1 MAHILVVD
9 DETKMRQL
17 LAIMLERAGYSVDQA
32 ANGLEALEKIRSF
45 PYDMVISDIKMPEM
59 DGLALLEKIKEEDIL
74 CPVVFITAFATVDS
88 AVRAMRQGAIDYIT
102 KPFDD
107 KRILLMVNRSLR
119 ISRLLAENRELKE
132 KLEQTRGSG
141 EIIFSSAE
149 MTRTI
154 LLAER
159 VAQKDTAVLLTGE
172 SGTGKEL
179 LANYI
184 HRKSNYQEGRFVP
197 VNCAAISAG
206 LVESELFGHEK
217 GAFTGADSLV
227 IGKFEYADKGT
238 LFLDEI
244 GDLPT
249 EAQAKL
255 LRVLQEKKI
264 QRVGGHAELPVN
276 VRIICATNKNLEKLV
291 KEGQFRQDLFFRI
304 NVFPISPP
312 PLRLRTS
319 DIILLANHFLNLLL
333 KGKKLQLTE
342 GAKRVLLDHDWP
354 GNVRELANAMERAC
368 ILDQDQGCISSTT
381 LSFLM
386 PAKARQDLSEFKLP
400 PGGVSLE
407 EIEKNFVRQAL
418 ELAGNNQT
426 TAARLLNLSRAKF
439 RVLLNRLKNE
449 A

>member
-32 ANGLEALEKIRSF
+32 ANGLEALKKIRSF

-59 DGLALLEKIKEEDIL
+59 DGLTLLEKIKEEAIL

-88 AVRAMRQGAIDYIT
+88 AVSAMRQGAIDYIT
-102 KPFDD
+102 KPFED
-107 KRILLMVNRSLR
+107 KRILLTVNRSLR

-132 KLEQTRGSG
+132 KLEQTRGGG
-141 EIIFSSAE
+141 EIIFSSPE

-159 VAQKDTAVLLTGE
+159 VAQNDTAVLLTGE

-184 HRKSNYQEGRFVP
+184 HRKSNYRKGRFVP

-244 GDLPT
+244 GDLPA

-291 KEGQFRQDLFFRI
+291 KEGKFRQDLFFRI

-312 PLRLRTS
+312 PLRQRTN
-319 DIILLANHFLNLLL
+319 DIILLADHFLNLLL

-342 GAKRVLLDHDWP
+342 GAKRILLEHDWP

-386 PAKARQDLSEFKLP
+386 PVEAQQDLSEFKLP
-400 PGGVSLE
+400 PGGISLE